1 MARSGPERVK
11 RMKLKTMMIKTMLVA
26 AVACGAVAAYPAAT
40 YAAGTAQEAKVENHD
55 HIYVRSQQMD
65 YTTAQGQKM
74 TVTVN
79 ANSDKSAMVLYV
91 DLLGDKQRSK
101 VEKNEDG
108 QYVVTEGA
116 SLETDAAKIAETAAG
131 NGQWRE
137 M

>member
-1 MARSGPERVK
+1 MTRIGSERVK
-11 RMKLKTMMIKTMLVA
+11 KVKLKNMILRTMLVA
-26 AVACGAVAAYPAAT
+26 GVACGAAAAYPAVT
-40 YAAGTAQEAKVENHD
+40 YAAGGVNETAVERHD

-74 TVTVN
+74 TVTVSS
-79 ANSDKSAMVLYV
+79 NSDESAMVVYF
-91 DLLGDKQRSK
+91 DKQRAK
-101 VEKNEDG
+101 VEKDEDG

-116 SLETDAAKIAETAAG
+116 LSETDAEKIAETAAG